1 ETQSAPSKPK
11 PIETICIDPGHGG
24 EDLGA
29 IGKSKLQEKN
39 VTLQISLKLKKLIES
54 RTGLRVLMT
63 RNKDSE
69 VSLNTRASIANNQLA
84 QMFISIHANSSFR
97 KSAYGSET
105 YFVSLKATDQESLEL
120 AQKEN
125 RNLEDPGETIK
136 NDELKMILWNMA
148 QTEYIRE
155 SSKLAEYIQNELN
168 ELLDTRNRGVKQAP
182 FRVLMR
188 TAMPAVLIET
198 AFISNSK
205 EEKKL
210 KSEEFL
216 DKIAFAI
223 YNGVSKF
230 IYYYNNILK

>member
-1 ETQSAPSKPK
+1 
-11 PIETICIDPGHGG
+11 
-24 EDLGA
+24 
-29 IGKSKLQEKN
+29 
-39 VTLQISLKLKKLIES
+39 
-54 RTGLRVLMT
+54 
-63 RNKDSE
+63 
-69 VSLNTRASIANNQLA
+69 
-84 QMFISIHANSSFR
+84 
-97 KSAYGSET
+97 
-105 YFVSLKATDQESLEL
+105 
-120 AQKEN
+120 
-125 RNLEDPGETIK
+125 
-136 NDELKMILWNMA
+136 MILWNMA

-168 ELLDTRNRGVKQAP
+168 ELLFTRDRGVKQAP

-198 AFISNSK
+198 AFISNGS

-210 KSEEFL
+210 KNEEFL